1 IEYKGAIS
9 FRGSVVGDFRV
20 NGLQTFCFQHSK
32 QSPPTGSKYKE
43 ATPYDNAKVQ
53 RALYYG
59 WGGEENIFKNKNEGI
74 VTTSLILD
82 RIYSGGDSGKNLP
95 KYDKLWDLVVNGESL
110 NSDVD
115 FSLKN
120 LSVSVKGNKQIS

>member
-1 IEYKGAIS
+1 
-9 FRGSVVGDFRV
+9 
-20 NGLQTFCFQHSK
+20 
-32 QSPPTGSKYKE
+32 PTGSKYKE

-110 NSDVD
+110 NSD
-115 FSLKN
+115 
-120 LSVSVKGNKQIS
+120 

>member
-1 IEYKGAIS
+1 
-9 FRGSVVGDFRV
+9 
-20 NGLQTFCFQHSK
+20 
-32 QSPPTGSKYKE
+32 
-43 ATPYDNAKVQ
+43 
-53 RALYYG
+53 
-59 WGGEENIFKNKNEGI
+59 EENIFKNKNEGI

-120 LSVSVKGNKQIS
+120 LSVSVKGNKQISQSTTLKAIKK